1 MIRETLKPGRSL
13 RRLEGVWLVLAAP
26 FLIFPD
32 LAPALIAPLIGGL
45 ALLWL
50 VQRWQLGT
58 PIWPSTPFTR
68 AMWVWVMAVIMGIV
82 VSAEPA
88 LTLPKATNLFL
99 GLAVW
104 RYLSLVITNR
114 RALAWGVALY
124 LVVGA
129 AFVAGGVLGA
139 DWSFKISW
147 VKTIVAAL
155 PWQTL
160 HLSGSPAVGVHTNQ
174 LAGTLVLYL
183 PGVLCLWLGW
193 RPARARWLVWLLGL
207 LAAASLIFWLIL
219 SQSRSGWLAAVVSLA
234 LLTLARISLIAR
246 AGLRRAIWAGL
257 AVCLLGAGWA
267 ASRLSPDLATQL
279 WNEPPR
285 DTVVGSLTSLAFRQ
299 EVWHWATVAIADFPV
314 TGVGLGVFRHMVH
327 RLYLTQIP
335 VDYDFGHAHN
345 MFLQVALDVGLPG
358 LVAYLALLMAALL
371 SGGWVFRHDA
381 AGRPLALGLAVG
393 LIALHVYGLTD
404 AIAPGAKNGLSLWLA
419 LALLGALRR
428 LSGLQPATAVE
439 LA

>member
-1 MIRETLKPGRSL
+1 MTQQVSGAGRGL
-13 RRLEGVWLVLAAP
+13 RRLEGIWLLLAAP
-26 FLIFPD
+26 VLIFPD
-32 LAPALIAPLIGGL
+32 LAPVLVAPLIGGL

-50 VQRWQLGT
+50 VQRWRLGT
-58 PIWPSTPFTR
+58 PIWPDTPFTR
-68 AMWVWVMAVIMGIV
+68 VMWLWTAAVIVGIL

-88 LTLPKATNLFL
+88 LTLPKATNLCL
-99 GLAVW
+99 GLATW

-124 LVVGA
+124 LAVGA

-147 VKTIVAAL
+147 VEKIVAAL

-160 HLSGSPAVGVHTNQ
+160 HLPGSPAVGVHTNQ

-183 PGVLCLWLGW
+183 PCVVCLWLGW

-207 LAAASLIFWLIL
+207 AAAVALIFWLAL
-219 SQSRSGWLAAVVSLA
+219 SQSRSGWLAALAGLA
-234 LLTLARISLIAR
+234 LLALARISLIAR
-246 AGLRRAIWAGL
+246 PSLRRAVWVGL
-257 AVCLLGAGWA
+257 AVCLLAAGWSLA
-267 ASRLSPDLATQL
+267 RLNPDLLARL
-279 WNEPPR
+279 WTEPPR
-285 DTVVGSLTSLAFRQ
+285 ETVVGSLTSLAFRR
-299 EVWHWATVAIADFPV
+299 EVWHWATVAIADFPI

-335 VDYDFGHAHN
+335 VGYDFGHAHN

-358 LVAYLALLMAALL
+358 LVAYLALLIVALL
-371 SGGWVFRHDA
+371 SGGWVFRHDP

-393 LIALHVYGLTD
+393 LVALHIYGLTD

-428 LSGLQPATAVE
+428 LSAAPPAVQA
-439 LA
+439 